1 MKLRSY
7 LSVLVLACVVPLII
21 VTIGITLSLVHHQRI
36 AAESR
41 LTDSVAALAAAVD
54 KEISASIKSLETLAL
69 VRALDTD
76 DLAAFYEEAK
86 RARELHGWSTI
97 GLIDATGNHRLNLA
111 RPLGSALPDLRDREY
126 FKQVVATGKPYV
138 SDLLRGRATP
148 TTDIGVA
155 VPVSRHQRLK
165 YVLFAG
171 VDPARFVSVLAPHEL
186 PPFAVVSIVSRD
198 GVFIARNRDHA
209 NALGQPLPATYL
221 AETRNVTS
229 GRARKLSREGVQLE
243 TAYRRLASTGWIV
256 DLGIP
261 ADIFVGPVRRIG
273 WVGGSIGGLIV
284 IIAVALIMVVA
295 RRMARDIDT
304 VGSAASRLGDGMVAR
319 GQRLGIAELEALRT
333 SLAQLLHQVQRITE
347 TALRQRSAEGI
358 MRALLASVRN
368 ALGSDTATI
377 LLLTPDGAHL
387 TPVSSDGLREA
398 VVEDVNVPLGR
409 GVAGRIATS
418 EQGMIWPDL
427 SEVDVVSP
435 FLRDRIKSLIGVPMR
450 IGERLVGAIHV
461 GAAMP
466 HHFTDRDLRLLG
478 LVADRVAIVIEL
490 ARLHEAEH
498 SARAIAEEVN
508 KAKDQFVAALSHELR
523 TPLTSIMGWVPML
536 RKQDADPALVA
547 RAIDSIERNAALQA
561 RLVDDL
567 LDISRIV
574 AGKLRLERRPHDV
587 GMIALAAIETARP
600 AAEKRNIVLDVAID
614 TPVTVHGDAARLQQV
629 IGNLLSNALKFT
641 PEKGQVTVRVTEDA
655 ADAIISVSDTGK
667 GIRADFLP
675 FVFDA
680 FRQADDPYTRKPGS
694 GLGLGLAIVRHL
706 VQAHGGT
713 VTAQSAGDGLGATFM
728 VRLPVNAGRDEI

>member
-1 MKLRSY
+1 
-7 LSVLVLACVVPLII
+7 
-21 VTIGITLSLVHHQRI
+21 
-36 AAESR
+36 
-41 LTDSVAALAAAVD
+41 
-54 KEISASIKSLETLAL
+54 
-69 VRALDTD
+69 
-76 DLAAFYEEAK
+76 
-86 RARELHGWSTI
+86 
-97 GLIDATGNHRLNLA
+97 
-111 RPLGSALPDLRDREY
+111 
-126 FKQVVATGKPYV
+126 
-138 SDLLRGRATP
+138 
-148 TTDIGVA
+148 
-155 VPVSRHQRLK
+155 
-165 YVLFAG
+165 
-171 VDPARFVSVLAPHEL
+171 
-186 PPFAVVSIVSRD
+186 VVSIVSRD

-333 SLAQLLHQVQRITE
+333 SLARADEMLRDRLRREEAARNSAEQFTQLLHQVQRITE